1 MLIYSGKS
9 TAEFNGA
16 NAGGNGHVRYKSF
29 HRMTILAILLT
40 TSTLGGNIALADES
54 PSAAPD
60 DGVKELMVRTLAGAS
75 GKEVRL
81 ITVAYPPGGA
91 SPPHRHQAQVFVYVL
106 EGSVKMQL
114 DGSPP
119 VTLRAGDT
127 FYEGPNDIHA
137 VSANASQTMPAR
149 LLVFIVKDKGKP
161 LFSAPSPG
169 GRP

>member
-1 MLIYSGKS
+1 MR
-9 TAEFNGA
+9 N
-16 NAGGNGHVRYKSF
+16 KSF
-29 HRMTILAILLT
+29 HGMTILVILLT
-40 TSTLGGNIALADES
+40 MSTLGGNIALADQN
-54 PSAAPD
+54 PPAASD
-60 DGVKELMVRTLAGAS
+60 DGMKELMVRTLAGAS
-75 GKEVRL
+75 GKEIRL

-91 SPPHRHQAQVFVYVL
+91 SPSHRHHAQVFVYVL

-119 VTLRAGDT
+119 VTLQAGDT
-127 FYEGPNDIHA
+127 FYEAPRDIHV

-149 LLVFIVKDKGKP
+149 MLVFVVKDKGTP